1 MIECSWDE
9 LETDINKKSGDLDS
23 LIDAHNKYLT
33 NVTTKCFLGTSN
45 NQVNISYKFIS
56 LNKLIY

>member
-45 NQVNISYKFIS
+45 NQVNII
-56 LNKLIY
+56 